1 MRTDAQEWFFT
12 LAERL
17 ERVLLRLV
25 VLSLV
30 ALVGA
35 QALLSYGPA
44 RSYLSYVE
52 RLEGL
57 EVRPVVLKSNGGGT
71 GGWKLTITLVSQPRA
86 PRAVILLNGKE
97 AATFAGPEVTLQ
109 VKPGDLLE
117 VDGTLYRNPLQFRVT
132 ATAPEMS
139 EPATGLEIVTS
150 RSVELVGRV
159 KGR

>member
-1 MRTDAQEWFFT
+1 VRSDAQEWFFN
-12 LAERL
+12 LAERV
-17 ERVLLRLV
+17 ERALLRLV

-30 ALVGA
+30 ALVGV

-57 EVRPVVLKSNGGGT
+57 EVQPVVLKSNGGGAE
-71 GGWKLTITLVSQPRA
+71 GWDLTITLVSQPRA

-97 AATFAGPEVTLQ
+97 AATFERAEVTLK
-109 VKPGDLLE
+109 VKPGDLVEL
-117 VDGTLYRNPLQFRVT
+117 DGTLYRNPLQFRVT
-132 ATAPEMS
+132 ATAPEIS
-139 EPATGLEIVTS
+139 EPAAGLEVVTR